1 MCVAPCRL
9 NSYNYLLPACNG
21 STIAGFLQG
30 DFSSSAEFFVCV
42 GVFGFL
48 YCTATLILYLGY
60 QSVYRQSARGP
71 MIVSSHLQQAKS
83 VFTFESPVVR
93 LGKHTGTVSDSRL
106 CVFFGSSTPQKKFTF
121 TSFICCKSTNYT
133 LNSCCQCLKCQTRT
147 FFFFPMHDY
156 HCSLVEDDSFH
167 CGISSRP
174 TVWMNGMTAL

>member
-1 MCVAPCRL
+1 MRRRLWLPVLHRHAHPLPGIPERLPPERSRPHDSEFTPSASKACVHVWHMP
-9 NSYNYLLPACNG
+9 G
-21 STIAGFLQG
+21 
-30 DFSSSAEFFVCV
+30 
-42 GVFGFL
+42 
-48 YCTATLILYLGY
+48 
-60 QSVYRQSARGP
+60 
-71 MIVSSHLQQAKS
+71 
-83 VFTFESPVVR
+83 VR

-133 LNSCCQCLKCQTRT
+133 LNSCCQCSKCQTRT